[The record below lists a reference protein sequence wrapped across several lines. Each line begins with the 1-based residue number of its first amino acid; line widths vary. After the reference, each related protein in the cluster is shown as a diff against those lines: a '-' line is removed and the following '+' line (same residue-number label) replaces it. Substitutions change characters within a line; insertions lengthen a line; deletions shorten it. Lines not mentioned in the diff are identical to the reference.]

1 MRHQR
6 ANSRQL
12 IRNDMAALSP
22 TAVTSED
29 DTVNTSVLLTTAT
42 TAVPDVEIISRANDN
57 VIIYSAKSAPQQSV
71 IVASSNKQEILSTDC
86 KPDIAS
92 LEQVTREFSISD
104 SDSVHSDAA
113 LELGPSETAA
123 QMEQKPRSRSPFNF
137 MRSLAKKVIA
147 FNADST
153 DEDVENKSIDYEE
166 QHVGYG
172 QLGHYS
178 LSTNALDTASAS
190 ALDTASSY
198 SCSGWETEDERSDDM
213 SLDDLDRTV
222 TLSCS
227 RSRSY
232 DWTTGEEEDEE
243 EEYYIKLGSYPGSSP
258 DVNQSDALRNQGNN
272 DVTGERTRASR
283 LSSEH
288 DYVDMGSFA
297 TPSNNGNTA
306 STSSDED
313 DNYNDM
319 QSLTLAADSNNEI
332 ENFDSAQLEIQNG
345 SYVRPPTLLRDA
357 ACKVRYVCKQL
368 KYYRRRAT
376 SVTDVG
382 VCI

>member
-1 MRHQR
+1 
-6 ANSRQL
+6 
-12 IRNDMAALSP
+12 MAALSP
-22 TAVTSED
+22 TAATSED
-29 DTVNTSVLLTTAT
+29 DTVITSVLLTTTAT
-42 TAVPDVEIISRANDN
+42 DAEILPRANNN
-57 VIIYSAKSAPQQSV
+57 VVIYIAKSASQQSI
-71 IVASSNKQEILSTDC
+71 IVASSNQQEILSTDC
-86 KPDIAS
+86 KPDLAS

-104 SDSVHSDAA
+104 SDSVHSEAA
-113 LELGPSETAA
+113 LELGPIETA

-166 QHVGYG
+166 QHMGYG

-178 LSTNALDTASAS
+178 QSTSALDTANAS
-190 ALDTASSY
+190 ALDMASSY
-198 SCSGWETEDERSDDM
+198 SCSGWETEDERSDIM
-213 SLDDLDRTV
+213 SLDDLDRTL

-258 DVNQSDALRNQGNN
+258 DVSQADALRNQGNN
-272 DVTGERTRASR
+272 DVTGARTRASR

-288 DYVDMGSFA
+288 DYVDMGSFV
-297 TPSNNGNTA
+297 TSGNHGNTA
-306 STSSDED
+306 STGSDED

-319 QSLTLAADSNNEI
+319 QSLTLAADSNNDT
-332 ENFDSAQLEIQNG
+332 ENFDSRQLEMQNG